1 MIKFLKRLFTFKLS
15 ASDLNNKRR
24 SGNEHYDDVC
34 M

>member
-1 MIKFLKRLFTFKLS
+1 MIKFLKNLFKFKLS

-24 SGNEHYDDVC
+24 SGNAKYDDAC

>member
-15 ASDLNNKRR
+15 ASDLNNRRR
-24 SGNEHYDDVC
+24 SGNAKYDDVC

>member
-15 ASDLNNKRR
+15 ASDLNNRRR
-24 SGNEHYDDVC
+24 SGNANYDDVC

>member
-1 MIKFLKRLFTFKLS
+1 MIKFLINLFKFKLN

-24 SGNEHYDDVC
+24 SGNANYDDVC